1 MATLFNGSTVTKYD
15 GGKDRY
21 DVKVLLQDEQ
31 RKNLSNLDGIYVSGS
46 NNKLVPL
53 TEVTKKVVGTTSSTL
68 HRYNKQ
74 AQVELSCNV
83 RGLSTGT
90 LQNKY
95 LAKIKSELPAGV
107 SLSVGGMNG
116 TMQKSMI
123 SLVQNSVLSV
133 LLLYL
138 VMAAQFES
146 FVDPI
151 AIMFA
156 LPLALIGAIIGLYVG
171 GSQLSMM
178 AAIGMVMLMG
188 LVAKNGILLID
199 AAKERIKKGMPR
211 NEALV
216 EAGLVRLRPI
226 IMTTL
231 AMIFGMIPTAL
242 ATGAGTEMRKPM
254 AQAVIGGL
262 ITSTILT
269 LFVVPIVYTIL
280 DGLKKRFAK
289 KIHRKKSTP
298 IDSESNVSI

>member
-1 MATLFNGSTVTKYD
+1 M
-15 GGKDRY
+15 
-21 DVKVLLQDEQ
+21 LQDEQ

-178 AAIGMVMLMG
+178 AAIGIVMLMG

-298 IDSESNVSI
+298 IDSESNISI

>member
-1 MATLFNGSTVTKYD
+1 LATLFNGSTVTKYD

-178 AAIGMVMLMG
+178 AAIGIVMLMG